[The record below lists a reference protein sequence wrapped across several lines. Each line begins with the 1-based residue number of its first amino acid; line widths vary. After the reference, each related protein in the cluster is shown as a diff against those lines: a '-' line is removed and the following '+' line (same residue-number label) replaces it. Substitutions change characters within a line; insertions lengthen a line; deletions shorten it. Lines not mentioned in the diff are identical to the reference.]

1 MRNLVY
7 KNLTSAAKNRRIIST
22 TEVANTQGVHSV
34 IHRHF
39 VYLVRQ
45 VAASGERVP
54 PQVQVVKERNNRLQQ
69 ERFYCKIKG
78 AVFAER
84 DGRMYKVAFIHSL
97 HIMLQAG
104 TVVHREFNKNNS

>member
-22 TEVANTQGVHSV
+22 TEVAQAQGVHSV

-45 VAASGERVP
+45 VAGRGARVP
-54 PQVQVVKERNNRLQQ
+54 PEIKVVKERNNRLQQ

-78 AVFAER
+78 VIFAER
-84 DGRMYKVAFIHSL
+84 EGRLFKVAFIHSL
-97 HIMLQAG
+97 HITLHANNPVQLN
-104 TVVHREFNKNNS
+104 RNNS